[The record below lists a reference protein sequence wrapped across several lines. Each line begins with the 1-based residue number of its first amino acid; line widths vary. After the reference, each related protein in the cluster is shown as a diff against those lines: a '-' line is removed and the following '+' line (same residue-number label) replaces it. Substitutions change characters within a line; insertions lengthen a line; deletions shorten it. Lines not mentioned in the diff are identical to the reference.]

1 LKPLQVVHAVLT
13 LLLLVTVLSFG
24 VLMLAGVVEVRF
36 RDNAEA
42 NGGQAGEPIRRPPVL
57 PGKGMARLVVVR
69 GLKPNTEFPIFE
81 GHNFVGRADQKPVD
95 IDLEDQEPP
104 DRIWCSRQH
113 ALITCEKGSLV
124 IEDLNSAN
132 GTYVNRNR
140 VPPGQKQRLSANDII
155 QIGAIQLK
163 VVP

>member
-1 LKPLQVVHAVLT
+1 MKPLQVIHATLT
-13 LLLLVTVLSFG
+13 LLLLVAVLAFG
-24 VLMLAGVVEVRF
+24 VLVLAGVVEVRL

-42 NGGQAGEPIRRPPVL
+42 NAGQAGDAIPHRPL
-57 PGKGMARLVVVR
+57 APGKARLVVVR
-69 GLKPNTEFPIFE
+69 GLKPNTEFPLFE

-113 ALITCEKGSLV
+113 ALITFEKGSLV

-140 VPPGQKQRLSANDII
+140 VPPGQRQPLKANDII
-155 QIGAIQLK
+155 QIGAVQLK
-163 VVP
+163 VQL